1 MAKKTK
7 LHFRKLKV
15 VSSAPLLFTSLSHS
29 QSVIY
34 VPFDICAKL
43 VLKALAAAVLAMPST
58 SASALPRLTGERSI
72 RLLRIKPARNTGIV
86 ECEVKTV
93 DSLDHVHA
101 FDALSYLWG
110 DMTRRTDIIKLN
122 DVEFPVTS
130 NFLSILRHLRRF
142 FDTDGSLEDSWDESH
157 PLHSSHNVWRSFS
170 RNVHEHDSAFNPR
183 SEWLWID
190 LICINQDDLDER
202 SSQVELMRDIYRTA
216 RSVRI
221 WFGEEDPTPTPLGQ
235 YGRISRFT
243 MKRHLGEFGSVPILL
258 VFINQA
264 LRNNDSTGRVWYG
277 QLIANMV
284 PATRHRFHGF
294 VPPAAAEWKIPAKFF
309 DNDWFK
315 RVWTIQEAAVS
326 NVDNAVVVLGE
337 WEIKWWAVGKAAQWF
352 KENLYSSLPTQ
363 NATATWQIT
372 LQSKE
377 RVPLLTLLETARNR
391 GASNGRD
398 RVYAMLG
405 LAKDINIAPGE
416 PYSRLLRPNYRKT
429 EQAVFHHA
437 AMHLLKRDKTLSV
450 LSHCEQSNTLAFY
463 FSPSW
468 VPVWSVPQAANPFPF
483 KTTYAKCPFRAD
495 DGKERDMQ
503 LSDKVLNVKGVSF
516 DRVATP
522 IKPFGTFRDNTR
534 LYREERDHIASIW
547 DSVEQ
552 ALKQQTPSYVREQA
566 FRAFLLA
573 LTAGVDS
580 TGKDGEATRN
590 FQAGSRPWL
599 GTYFRDF
606 RQMSFRDRSAQGGGG
621 RLSAFQ
627 NACARAC
634 KNRRIFVTDKGS
646 IGLGPE
652 QTEEGDHLVVLFGG
666 KFPFILRRMYDGYA
680 LIGDCYVHGS
690 MHGEVVMEWEENG
703 SPNETFKIV

>member
-1 MAKKTK
+1 
-7 LHFRKLKV
+7 
-15 VSSAPLLFTSLSHS
+15 
-29 QSVIY
+29 
-34 VPFDICAKL
+34 
-43 VLKALAAAVLAMPST
+43 
-58 SASALPRLTGERSI
+58 
-72 RLLRIKPARNTGIV
+72 
-86 ECEVKTV
+86 
-93 DSLDHVHA
+93 
-101 FDALSYLWG
+101 
-110 DMTRRTDIIKLN
+110 
-122 DVEFPVTS
+122 
-130 NFLSILRHLRRF
+130 
-142 FDTDGSLEDSWDESH
+142 
-157 PLHSSHNVWRSFS
+157 
-170 RNVHEHDSAFNPR
+170 
-183 SEWLWID
+183 
-190 LICINQDDLDER
+190 
-202 SSQVELMRDIYRTA
+202 MRDIYRTA

-495 DGKERDMQ
+495 DGKEREDI
-503 LSDKVLNVKGVSF
+503 LSKS
-516 DRVATP
+516 
-522 IKPFGTFRDNTR
+522 
-534 LYREERDHIASIW
+534 
-547 DSVEQ
+547 
-552 ALKQQTPSYVREQA
+552 VREGE
-566 FRAFLLA
+566 RKGHGSILA
-573 LTAGVDS
+573 LL
-580 TGKDGEATRN
+580 
-590 FQAGSRPWL
+590 FSRINSGWSPL
-599 GTYFRDF
+599 VRKLLHVQKT
-606 RQMSFRDRSAQGGGG
+606 
-621 RLSAFQ
+621 
-627 NACARAC
+627 
-634 KNRRIFVTDKGS
+634 KNRKGA
-646 IGLGPE
+646 
-652 QTEEGDHLVVLFGG
+652 QTTTSTHEESVKERNLLLSCSRTAFPLSFSHSFQLDTFEPWPFSSSSFFASSVILCAFISLPLFLFCG
-666 KFPFILRRMYDGYA
+666 
-680 LIGDCYVHGS
+680 VHAC
-690 MHGEVVMEWEENG
+690 
-703 SPNETFKIV
+703 